1 MSIRQE
7 KGPAAGPPRT
17 PGPSPTPQQLASRL
31 LMELYRVTRGRA
43 MQHHRIEFIA
53 AAAGIVDLIHQELA
67 VAHGVAAGLIEVI
80 EGHSICL
87 TDEGR
92 LLLR

>member
-1 MSIRQE
+1 MSIRQGS
-7 KGPAAGPPRT
+7 GPSPRS
-17 PGPSPTPQQLASRL
+17 PVSPTPQQLASRML
-31 LMELYRVTRGRA
+31 IELYRVTSGRA

-53 AAAGIVDLIHQELA
+53 AAAGIADLIHQEMA
-67 VAHGVAAGLIEVI
+67 VAHAVAAGLIDVI

>member
-1 MSIRQE
+1 MSIRQ
-7 KGPAAGPPRT
+7 GSGTPGHPSSPAAT
-17 PGPSPTPQQLASRL
+17 PTPQQLASRL

-43 MQHHRIEFIA
+43 MQHQRIEFIA
-53 AAAGIVDLIHQELA
+53 AAAGIVDLVHREMA

-80 EGHSICL
+80 DGHSICL

>member
-7 KGPAAGPPRT
+7 IGRSKVPPR
-17 PGPSPTPQQLASRL
+17 PPVASPTAQQLASRL
-31 LMELYRVTRGRA
+31 LIELYRVTRGRA

-53 AAAGIVDLIHQELA
+53 AAAGIVERIHQEA
-67 VAHGVAAGLIEVI
+67 AIAHGVASGLIEVI